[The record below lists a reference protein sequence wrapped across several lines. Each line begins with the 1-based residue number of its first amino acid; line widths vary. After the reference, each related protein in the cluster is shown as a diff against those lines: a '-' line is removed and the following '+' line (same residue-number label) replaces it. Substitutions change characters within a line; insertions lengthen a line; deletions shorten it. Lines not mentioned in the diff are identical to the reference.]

1 MRPCVCARSA
11 GIQVVGACAL
21 VLLLFAH
28 VSSRSS
34 WSTSRVDELLAQSGT
49 KGGPGGGA
57 RSAETV
63 QIESEEEEGLRFKR
77 MAGQFRKA
85 ARIAAE
91 EERDAHRKGPVD
103 TLEEA
108 SQRLDAARGRL
119 SSASDHAALQRL
131 AASLREYSHA
141 LKTHADGL
149 EFEAPGAYKE
159 LSDFQLEHPIRKM
172 RRQERIPDGEVSSS
186 LLSASAN
193 ARVAQRLARRAVPL
207 GARPRSRPFVRPK
220 GHRTL
225 PGDVSELS
233 RETAWARQEL
243 KSLAERP
250 GPRHA
255 FPAFASAVKG
265 FPYNVMGN
273 MMTAVNA
280 I

>member
-1 MRPCVCARSA
+1 MPAGPVRSA
-11 GIQVVGACAL
+11 GIQVAGAL
-21 VLLLFAH
+21 VLLLLAH
-28 VSSRSS
+28 ASSRSS
-34 WSTSRVDELLAQSGT
+34 WSTSGVDLLAQSGT

-63 QIESEEEEGLRFKR
+63 QIEREEEEGLRFKK

-85 ARIAAE
+85 ARVAAE

-108 SQRLDAARGRL
+108 SQTLDAARGRL

-159 LSDFQLEHPIRKM
+159 LSDFQLEHPIRQT
-172 RRQERIPDGEVSSS
+172 RRQERIPDDEVSSS

-193 ARVAQRLARRAVPL
+193 AREAQRLARRAV
-207 GARPRSRPFVRPK
+207 GARPRSRPYVRSK

-225 PGDVSELS
+225 PGDVSALS

-280 I
+280 L